1 MIPRSNRLAAGLLLA
16 TGALGCA
23 RRAAPPSTSPAPS
36 GATATAEKQRPQSPA
51 GAQPA
56 AAGGA
61 PAMSPAGAAAAGA
74 RAPLRSFAELT
85 KDARAQTGLFDTYEK
100 DGRVY
105 LVVPRERL
113 GKDFLFAA
121 QISQGIGAR
130 GLQGGTM
137 LNIFE
142 GALVAFQRQGDKL
155 YLVQRQ
161 PHYRATPGSPTADAV
176 KLTFGE
182 SILQSAAIASYRA
195 TDSAAVVDVTD
206 WMLDDLADVGS
217 IVRFAVSPRP
227 GVPGRA
233 VLDKSRS
240 YVEGVKV
247 FPKNMNVRVKL
258 TFQPGEPV
266 FIPQVADSRYVPLGL
281 FYTFAELPEEPMK
294 PRLGDDRMGYFM
306 TVHKNF
312 SNDDQTF
319 FVRYVNRWRLECA
332 APAGADGLCEPKQP
346 IVYYIDRNVPVE
358 YRPGLM
364 AGVNNW
370 QRAFEKAGFKHAI
383 RAEMLPEGA
392 DAEDIRYH
400 TLRWNT
406 SDQPDYSAIGPS
418 VVDPRTGEILD
429 ADILFEAQMIR
440 GFRSAWRTNVNAGTA
455 VESLW
460 SGLEVGGGG
469 EAPRL
474 GAEHALFADGVASQ
488 GALLRATLAAEGKIG
503 PNEPVP
509 MEYVNQALV
518 WVASH
523 EVGHTLGLTHNFR
536 SSADT
541 PLDRLNDEA
550 WARDRGIFSSMMEYP
565 SVNIAPKGQKQGY
578 YYNPGVGSSDLWV
591 IGYGYTPDDARA
603 ASLAR
608 EAALAGH
615 AYGNDLDASGPGALD
630 PTVSIFD
637 LGAEPLAWGRQ
648 RAAHIR
654 ALWPTLPTRALDD
667 NSRYGQLTDA
677 FQSLLNEY
685 VRAVGAGV
693 KYIGGQYTARDHVGD
708 QNGRAPFAS
717 VPKAKQLEALGFLKE
732 AAFGEDAFVVPQEV
746 LAKFGTNN
754 WVHWGETI
762 TYNGRLDYPLHEQVL
777 GAQRAMLNRVM
788 HPFVFARIRDAE
800 MKFGTKEVLTIPELM
815 QELTESIWAEAYT
828 GPARNVRAMRRD
840 LQRLYLDNMST
851 MVIDSP
857 DRLPADARSVARM
870 QLTTLKRKLDGR
882 VSAGGLDAYTRAHFA
897 ESSARI
903 AKVLEA
909 QLGEK

>member
-1 MIPRSNRLAAGLLLA
+1 MIPRPSKLAAAAAGLLISTGCAVAPTATRPAPTPSPIGQTAAKPKPPAELGQA
-16 TGALGCA
+16 TGA
-23 RRAAPPSTSPAPS
+23 APQT
-36 GATATAEKQRPQSPA
+36 
-51 GAQPA
+51 
-56 AAGGA
+56 
-61 PAMSPAGAAAAGA
+61 AAAATPGGA
-74 RAPLRSFAELT
+74 RSQLRAFAELT
-85 KDARAQTGLFDTYEK
+85 REARAQTGLFDTYEK
-100 DGRVY
+100 DGRLY
-105 LVVPRERL
+105 LVVPRDRL
-113 GKDFLFAA
+113 GRDFLFAA

-142 GALVAFQRQGDKL
+142 GALVAFQKQGDRL

-161 PHYRATPGSPTADAV
+161 PHYRAEPGSPTAAAV
-176 KLTFGE
+176 KLSFGE
-182 SILQSAAIASYRA
+182 SVLQSAPIASYRT

-217 IVRFAVSPRP
+217 VVRWAVSPRP
-227 GVPGRA
+227 GMPGRA
-233 VLDKSRS
+233 MIDKSRS
-240 YVEGVKV
+240 YLEGVKV

-266 FIPQVADSRYVPLGL
+266 SIPQVADSRYVPLGM

-294 PRLGDDRMGYFM
+294 PRAGDDRMGYFM

-346 IVYYIDRNVPVE
+346 IVYHIDPNVPVE
-358 YRPGLM
+358 YRPALM
-364 AGVNNW
+364 AGVTNW
-370 QRAFEKAGFKHAI
+370 RAAFEKAGFRDAI

-429 ADILFEAQMIR
+429 ADILFEANMIR

-460 SGLEVGGGG
+460 PGLEVGEQGQ
-469 EAPRL
+469 APRPR
-474 GAEHALFADGVASQ
+474 AEHALFADAVASQ
-488 GALLRATLAAEGKIG
+488 GALLRATLAAEGTIG

-509 MEYVNQALV
+509 MAYVNQALN

-536 SSADT
+536 ASADT
-541 PLDRLNDEA
+541 PLDRLNDER
-550 WARDRGIFSSMMEYP
+550 WARENGVFSSMMEYP
-565 SVNIAPKGQKQGY
+565 SVNIAPKGTKQGY
-578 YYNPGVGSSDLWV
+578 YYNPGVGSADRWV
-591 IGYGYTPDDARA
+591 IAYGYTTDDARA
-603 ASLAR
+603 AALAR
-608 EAALAGH
+608 EAAQAGH
-615 AYGNDLDASGPGALD
+615 AFGHDLDASGPGALD
-630 PTVSIFD
+630 PTVSIYD
-637 LGAEPLAWGRQ
+637 LGADPLAWGRQ

-654 ALWPTLPTRALDD
+654 SLWPALPTRALDD

-677 FQSLLNEY
+677 FQTLLNEY
-685 VRAVGAGV
+685 VRAVGTGV

-708 QNGRAPFAS
+708 KDGRPPFRA
-717 VPKAKQLEALGFLKE
+717 VPKAKQLEALAFLRE
-732 AAFGEDAFVVPQEV
+732 SAFGEEAFVVPQAV
-746 LAKFGTNN
+746 LAKFGTNT

-800 MKFGTKEVLTIPELM
+800 VKFGTKEVLTIPELV
-815 QELTESIWAEAYT
+815 QSLTEAIWSEAYE
-828 GPARNVRAMRRD
+828 GPARDVRSMRRD
-840 LQRLYLDNMST
+840 LQRAYLDNMT
-851 MVIDSP
+851 TLVIDTP

-870 QLTTLKRKLDGR
+870 QLTSLKRRLDGR
-882 VSAGGLDAYTRAHFA
+882 VSAGGLDAYTRAHYA